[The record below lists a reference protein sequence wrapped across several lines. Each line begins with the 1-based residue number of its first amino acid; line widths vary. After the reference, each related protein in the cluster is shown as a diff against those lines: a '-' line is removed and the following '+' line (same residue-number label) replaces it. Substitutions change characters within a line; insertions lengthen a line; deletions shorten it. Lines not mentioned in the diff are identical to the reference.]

1 MEFLNTIII
10 EPFVEWYHTVVSYIP
25 NIMTMLFVIIIGFI
39 LAWLLKRI
47 SRLLFKLVKFNEL
60 GEKAGLAVI
69 FSDNS
74 LSVIGERFVYWFVV
88 FVFLMLGL
96 SALKLAPI
104 DHLITGFFLYLPK
117 LIAAVV
123 IFISGYLLGDFLDRI
138 MVLAAVGSHLP
149 HAKAIGKLTKLAVV
163 IFFIFL
169 SLDLL
174 EIGKNVIVA
183 AFSIIFGGVVLG
195 LAIAFGFGAK
205 DIVKAW
211 LEKQIKDSSNHK
223 DDGISHL

>member
-25 NIMTMLFVIIIGFI
+25 NIMTMLFVIVIGFI

-47 SRLLFKLVKFNEL
+47 SRFVFKLINFNEL
-60 GEKAGLAVI
+60 GEKTGLAMI
-69 FSDNS
+69 FSDNA
-74 LSVIGERFVYWFVV
+74 LSVIGERFIYWFVV

-96 SALKLAPI
+96 SALKLQPI

-163 IFFIFL
+163 IFFIFI

-183 AFSIIFGGVVLG
+183 AFSIIFGGAVLG

-211 LEKQIKDSSNHK
+211 LEKQIKDSNNNK

>member
-1 MEFLNTIII
+1 MEFINTIII
-10 EPFVEWYHTVVSYIP
+10 QPFVEWYHTLVSYIP
-25 NIMTMLFVIIIGFI
+25 NILTMMLVIIIGFV
-39 LAWLLKRI
+39 LAWLFKRI
-47 SRLLFKLVKFNEL
+47 ARFFFRLLKFNEL
-60 GEKAGLAVI
+60 GEKTGLAVI

-74 LSVIGERFVYWFVV
+74 FSSIAESFVYWFIV

-117 LIAAVV
+117 LIAAII
-123 IFISGYLLGDFLDRI
+123 IFISGYLLSDFLDRV

-149 HAKAIGKLTKLAVV
+149 HAKAIGRLTKLAVV
-163 IFFIFL
+163 IFFVFI

-205 DIVKAW
+205 DIVKEW
-211 LEKQIKDSSNHK
+211 LQKQIKDSDNNK

>member
-10 EPFVEWYHTVVSYIP
+10 QPFVAWYHTVVSYIP
-25 NIMTMLFVIIIGFI
+25 NILTMLLVIIIGFM
-39 LAWLLKRI
+39 LAWLFRRI
-47 SRLLFKLVKFNEL
+47 ARFLFKLLKVNEL
-60 GEKAGLAVI
+60 GEKTGLAVI

-74 LSVIGERFVYWFVV
+74 LSGIGERFIYWFIV
-88 FVFLMLGL
+88 FIFLMLGL

-104 DHLITGFFLYLPK
+104 DHLITVFFLYLPK
-117 LIAAVV
+117 LIAAIV
-123 IFISGYLLGDFLDRI
+123 IFISGYLLADFLDRI

-149 HAKAIGKLTKLAVV
+149 HAKAIGRLTKLAVV
-163 IFFIFL
+163 IFFVFI

-205 DIVKAW
+205 DIVRAW
-211 LEKQIKDSSNHK
+211 LEKQIKDSNNHK

>member
-1 MEFLNTIII
+1 MEFLKTIIVQ
-10 EPFVEWYHTVVSYIP
+10 PFVEWYHALVSYIP
-25 NIMTMLFVIIIGFI
+25 NILTMIFVIIIGFAS
-39 LAWLLKRI
+39 AWLLKRFA
-47 SRLLFKLVKFNEL
+47 RVLFKLIKFNEL
-60 GEKAGLAVI
+60 GEKIGISVI
-69 FSDNS
+69 FSENS
-74 LSVIGERFVYWFVV
+74 LSLMTEKFIYWFVV

-104 DHLITGFFLYLPK
+104 DHLITSFFLYLPK
-117 LIAAVV
+117 IIAAII
-123 IFISGYLLGDFLDRI
+123 IFVAGYLLGDFLDRI

-149 HAKAIGKLTKLAVV
+149 YAKAIGRLTKIAVV
-163 IFFIFL
+163 LFFLFI

-205 DIVKAW
+205 DIVKSW
-211 LEKQIKDSSNHK
+211 LEKQLKGSNNDK

>member
-10 EPFVEWYHTVVSYIP
+10 KPFVAWYHTVVSYIP
-25 NIMTMLFVIIIGFI
+25 NIMTMLFVIVIGFI
-39 LAWLLKRI
+39 LAWLLKRMT
-47 SRLLFKLVKFNEL
+47 RFLFKLIKFNEL
-60 GEKAGLAVI
+60 GEKAGLSVI
-69 FSDNS
+69 FNDNS
-74 LSVIGERFVYWFVV
+74 LSVIGERFVYWFIV

-96 SALKLAPI
+96 SALKLTPI
-104 DHLITGFFLYLPK
+104 DHLITSFFLYLPK
-117 LIAAVV
+117 LIAAII
-123 IFISGYLLGDFLDRI
+123 IFIAGYLLGDFLDRI

-149 HAKAIGKLTKLAVV
+149 HAKAIGRLTKLAIV
-163 IFFIFL
+163 IFFIFI

-183 AFSIIFGGVVLG
+183 AFSIIFGGAVLG

-205 DIVKAW
+205 DLVKEW
-211 LEKQIKDSSNHK
+211 LEKMVKDSRNDK

>member
-1 MEFLNTIII
+1 MEFINTIII
-10 EPFVEWYHTVVSYIP
+10 DPFVEWYHTLLSYIP
-25 NIMTMLFVIIIGFI
+25 NILTMLFVIIIGFV

-47 SRLLFKLVKFNEL
+47 ARFLFRILKFNEI
-60 GEKAGLAVI
+60 GEKTGLAVI

-74 LSVIGERFVYWFVV
+74 FSMIAESFVYWFVV

-117 LIAAVV
+117 LIAAII
-123 IFISGYLLGDFLDRI
+123 IFISGYLLSDFLDRI

-149 HAKAIGKLTKLAVV
+149 HAKAIGRLTKLAVV
-163 IFFIFL
+163 IFFIFI

-195 LAIAFGFGAK
+195 LALAFGFGAK

-211 LEKQIKDSSNHK
+211 LEKQIKDVDNNK

>member
-10 EPFVEWYHTVVSYIP
+10 QPFVAWYHDLVSYIP
-25 NIMTMLFVIIIGFI
+25 NVLTMLFVIIIGFI

-47 SRLLFKLVKFNEL
+47 SKLIFRLIKIDEL
-60 GEKAGLAVI
+60 GKKIGIGMI
-69 FSDNS
+69 FSENS
-74 LSVIGERFVYWFVV
+74 FSVLSEKFIYWFIV

-104 DHLITGFFLYLPK
+104 DHLISSFFLYLPK
-117 LIAAVV
+117 IIAAIV
-123 IFISGYLLGDFLDRI
+123 IFVVGYLLADFLDRI
-138 MVLAAVGSHLP
+138 MVLAAVGSHIP
-149 HAKAIGKLTKLAVV
+149 YAKAIGRLTKLAVV
-163 IFFIFL
+163 LFFLFI

-183 AFSIIFGGVVLG
+183 AFSIMFGGVVLA
-195 LAIAFGFGAK
+195 LAIAFGFGGK
-205 DIVKAW
+205 DIVKSW
-211 LEKQIKDSSNHK
+211 LEKQIKDSENHK